1 MFIMKN
7 ECVPLMP
14 WMPPM
19 PFMPPK
25 MWSNLC
31 PRLFLSYLS
40 FACYSN
46 GSHGKPPCCVDGH
59 SIGETWA
66 KEVVRQAT
74 YSSTDPSCRYG

>member
-1 MFIMKN
+1 MKN

-31 PRLFLSYLS
+31 PRLFLSYE
-40 FACYSN
+40 N
-46 GSHGKPPCCVDGH
+46 
-59 SIGETWA
+59 
-66 KEVVRQAT
+66 
-74 YSSTDPSCRYG
+74 YSSRSSLESIMSDAVSDVVNSKFSDLEWRLSSIESQLG